1 MWAIAQCFPQLAEI
15 IRQNYFHAAHG
26 EQCSDGDVMNMIVN
40 VTSADL
46 DRYRKIIA
54 GIEGMDDTQK
64 EEAIHVVYN
73 MMQSFV
79 DAAWGTH
86 PVQLAVQEI
95 EQNPSRNTCE
105 YGSVL
110 PLNEANETRPLEASA
125 DTTEPDEE
133 PAP

>member
-1 MWAIAQCFPQLAEI
+1 
-15 IRQNYFHAAHG
+15 
-26 EQCSDGDVMNMIVN
+26 MNMIVN

-46 DRYRKIIA
+46 DRYRKIVA
-54 GIEGMDDTQK
+54 GIEGMDDAQK

-86 PVQLAVQEI
+86 PVQLAVQET
-95 EQNPSRNTCE
+95 EQKPSRNTCE
-105 YGSVL
+105 YGTLSHL
-110 PLNEANETRPLEASA
+110 SEPKQTRPLEASA
-125 DTTEPDEE
+125 NTTKSDEE

>member
-1 MWAIAQCFPQLAEI
+1 
-15 IRQNYFHAAHG
+15 
-26 EQCSDGDVMNMIVN
+26 MNMIVN
-40 VTSADL
+40 ATSADL
-46 DRYRKIIA
+46 DRYRKIVA
-54 GIEGMDDTQK
+54 GIEGLDDTQK
-64 EEAIHVVYN
+64 EEAIHIVFN

-86 PVQLAVQEI
+86 PVQLAVQET
-95 EQNPSRNTCE
+95 EQKPSRNASN

-125 DTTEPDEE
+125 NTTKSDEE